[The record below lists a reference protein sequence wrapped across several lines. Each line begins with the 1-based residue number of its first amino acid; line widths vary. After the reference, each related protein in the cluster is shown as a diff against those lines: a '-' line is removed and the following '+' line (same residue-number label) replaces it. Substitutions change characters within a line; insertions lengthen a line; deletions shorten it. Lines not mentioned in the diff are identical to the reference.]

1 MSSPAAL
8 DRDRLRPVYTL
19 VGDEVYLRD
28 RFCAALTALLP
39 PEALGFS
46 RFDADLAATP
56 LDAILDQA
64 RSPSLMAPLQVF
76 FVRNAKE
83 LFGRGEK
90 KHGDFPANLLRFA
103 AQVGEPPAAPAAVV
117 VFICDHLHLPADERR
132 MSLEDKTRLQR
143 IEATLGACGELIRC
157 ARVSESQAA
166 LIAAEMAAAA
176 DAEIA
181 PAAAHALS
189 ERLEGNLGLMRTEID
204 KLALHAWP
212 ERRIGVEAVTAL
224 VTGGATA
231 SGFELAALIARG
243 QRAASLEG
251 LRRWWREEGDNGAIG
266 LVFQLSR
273 AFGMALAA
281 RQERATDRGALYRVL
296 PQGMRPPGFAA
307 DAILAIARS
316 MSQPRLRL
324 ALRGLHAAD
333 VELRSNPHAAALVFE
348 RLIWELTKG

>member
-1 MSSPAAL
+1 LKGPAAL
-8 DRDRLRPVYTL
+8 HRDRLRPVYTL
-19 VGDEVYLRD
+19 AGDEVYLRD
-28 RFCAALTALLP
+28 QFCSALAGLLP
-39 PEALGFS
+39 AETLGFS
-46 RFDADLAATP
+46 RFDADLATTP

-90 KHGDFPANLLRFA
+90 KHGDFPANLQRFA
-103 AQVGEPPAAPAAVV
+103 ADVGTPPAAPAAVV

-143 IEATLGACGELIRC
+143 IETTLGACGELVRC

-166 LIAAEMAAAA
+166 LIAAEMAAAV
-176 DAEIA
+176 DAVIA
-181 PAAAHALS
+181 PDAARALS

-212 ERRIGVEAVTAL
+212 ERRIGVEAVTQL
-224 VTGGATA
+224 VAGGAAA

-251 LRRWWREEGDNGAIG
+251 LRRCWRDEGDNSAIG

-273 AFGMALAA
+273 AFKMALVA
-281 RQERATDRGALYRVL
+281 RQERATDRSALYRVL

-307 DAILAIARS
+307 DAILAVARA

-324 ALRGLHAAD
+324 ALRGLHTAD
-333 VELRSNPHAAALVFE
+333 VELRSSPHAAALVFE
-348 RLIWELTKG
+348 RLIWNLTEK

>member
-1 MSSPAAL
+1 MNGTAAL
-8 DRDRLRPVYTL
+8 HRDRLRPVYTL
-19 VGDEVYLRD
+19 AGDEVYLRD
-28 RFCAALTALLP
+28 QFCSALAGLLP
-39 PEALGFS
+39 AETLGFS
-46 RFDADLAATP
+46 RFDADLATTP

-90 KHGDFPANLLRFA
+90 KHGDFPANLQRFA
-103 AQVGEPPAAPAAVV
+103 ADVGTPPAAPAAVV

-143 IEATLGACGELIRC
+143 IEATLGACGELVRC

-166 LIAAEMAAAA
+166 LIAAEMAAAV
-176 DAEIA
+176 DAVIA
-181 PAAAHALS
+181 PDAARALS

-212 ERRIGVEAVTAL
+212 ERRIGVEAVTQL
-224 VTGGATA
+224 VAGGAAA
-231 SGFELAALIARG
+231 SGFELATLIARG

-251 LRRWWREEGDNGAIG
+251 LRRCWRDEGDNSAIG

-273 AFGMALAA
+273 AFKMALVA
-281 RQERATDRGALYRVL
+281 RQERATDRSALYRVL

-307 DAILAIARS
+307 DAILAVARA

-324 ALRGLHAAD
+324 ALRGLHTAD
-333 VELRSNPHAAALVFE
+333 VELRSSPHAAALVFE
-348 RLIWELTKG
+348 RLIWNLTEK

>member
-1 MSSPAAL
+1 MKGPAAL
-8 DRDRLRPVYTL
+8 HRDRLRPVYTL
-19 VGDEVYLRD
+19 AGDEVYLRD
-28 RFCAALTALLP
+28 QFCSALAGLLP
-39 PEALGFS
+39 AETLGFS
-46 RFDADLAATP
+46 RFDADLATTP

-90 KHGDFPANLLRFA
+90 KHGDFPANLQRFA
-103 AQVGEPPAAPAAVV
+103 ADVGTPPAAVV
-117 VFICDHLHLPADERR
+117 VFIADHLHLPADERR
-132 MSLEDKTRLQR
+132 ISLEDKTRLQR
-143 IEATLGACGELIRC
+143 IEATLGACGELVRC

-166 LIAAEMAAAA
+166 LIAAEMAAAV
-176 DAEIA
+176 DAVIA
-181 PAAAHALS
+181 PDAARALS

-212 ERRIGVEAVTAL
+212 ERRIGVEAVTQL
-224 VTGGATA
+224 VAGGAAA

-251 LRRWWREEGDNGAIG
+251 LRRCWRDEGDNSAIG

-273 AFGMALAA
+273 AFKMALVA
-281 RQERATDRGALYRVL
+281 RQERATDRSALYRVL

-307 DAILAIARS
+307 DAILAVARA

-324 ALRGLHAAD
+324 ALRGLHTAD
-333 VELRSNPHAAALVFE
+333 VELRSSPHAAALVFE
-348 RLIWELTKG
+348 RLIWNLTEK